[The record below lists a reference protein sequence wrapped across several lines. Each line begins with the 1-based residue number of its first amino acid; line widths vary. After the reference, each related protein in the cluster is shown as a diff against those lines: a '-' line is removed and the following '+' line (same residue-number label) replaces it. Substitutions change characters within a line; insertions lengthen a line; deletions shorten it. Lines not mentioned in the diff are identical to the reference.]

1 MMKLIDVT
9 MHAIRNAY
17 EYEQFMPE
25 LYRKDHPEEK
35 YDHPMLV
42 LEPVLVESDKDEAKD
57 VIITLTPKAEVSLLN
72 SDEVV
77 KKEGNDKIKVNFNE
91 ASHYIIIDTVKELG
105 YTTYPSAIKLEAK
118 TITGDII
125 TSSLNIVSIEDKET
139 TLENIKEQFIEGSGN
154 LQLLGQ
160 YLYQIVDKLIK

>member
-9 MHAIRNAY
+9 MHAIRNTY

-25 LYRKDHPEEK
+25 LYRKDHTEEK

-57 VIITLTPKAEVSLLN
+57 VIITLTPKAKVSLLN

-77 KKEGNDKIKVNFNE
+77 KKEEDDKIKVNFNE

-105 YTTYPSAIKLEAK
+105 YKTYPSAIKLEAK

-139 TLENIKEQFIEGSGN
+139 TLENIKEQFIEGDGN

>member
-77 KKEGNDKIKVNFNE
+77 KIKVNFNE